1 MNSQGVVVVEASNV
15 REAVG
20 RPNGRM
26 GHRVYLCSLPALS
39 GMERQ
44 RGKYD
49 SRTLTTVNVVVST
62 STDFDSA
69 RD

>member
-1 MNSQGVVVVEASNV
+1 
-15 REAVG
+15 
-20 RPNGRM
+20 
-26 GHRVYLCSLPALS
+26 
-39 GMERQ
+39 MERQ
-44 RGKYD
+44 RGNYD